1 MSSCEPSDAQSI
13 RAHSIRVILIGPIY
27 IRSFLIWLLDLPAGN
42 LNRSDQNKSE
52 LPFFYFKFPNVWNY
66 SNAMTAL
73 CVCFAS
79 DVRRMLAALSTA
91 KHFPFFSARTFAFL
105 ITLSKSAGRT
115 RSLAV
120 MAEESNARHLEG
132 TCKLEVRLTVSS
144 WFTKNKGAH
153 LLCHF
158 TREHLAWRSQ
168 VERHSRRN
176 LHYFGIG
183 IAAEVPLLL
192 DARTI

>member
-73 CVCFAS
+73 CVLCQRCPPNAGRF
-79 DVRRMLAALSTA
+79 VYGKALS
-91 KHFPFFSARTFAFL
+91 FLLGSNVRISDYTFK
-105 ITLSKSAGRT
+105 ISRPNEI
-115 RSLAV
+115 AV

-176 LHYFGIG
+176 LHYFGIS

>member
-115 RSLAV
+115 RSLWWLKSR
-120 MAEESNARHLEG
+120 MQG
-132 TCKLEVRLTVSS
+132 TWKALASWKCDWQYHRGLPRIKELTCFVTSPGS
-144 WFTKNKGAH
+144 T
-153 LLCHF
+153 
-158 TREHLAWRSQ
+158 
-168 VERHSRRN
+168 
-176 LHYFGIG
+176 
-183 IAAEVPLLL
+183 
-192 DARTI
+192 

>member
-73 CVCFAS
+73 CVLCQRCPPNAGRF
-79 DVRRMLAALSTA
+79 VYGKALSFLLGSNVRISDYTF
-91 KHFPFFSARTFAFL
+91 KINRPNEIARCDGWRVECKAL
-105 ITLSKSAGRT
+105 G
-115 RSLAV
+115 
-120 MAEESNARHLEG
+120 RHL
-132 TCKLEVRLTVSS
+132 
-144 WFTKNKGAH
+144 
-153 LLCHF
+153 
-158 TREHLAWRSQ
+158 Q
-168 VERHSRRN
+168 VGSATDSIIVVYQE
-176 LHYFGIG
+176 
-183 IAAEVPLLL
+183 
-192 DARTI
+192 